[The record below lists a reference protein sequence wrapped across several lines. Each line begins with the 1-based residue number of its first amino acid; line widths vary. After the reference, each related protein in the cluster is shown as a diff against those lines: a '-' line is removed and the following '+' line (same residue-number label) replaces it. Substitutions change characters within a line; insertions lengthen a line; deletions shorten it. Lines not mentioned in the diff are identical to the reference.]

1 MRPDIEVILIQ
12 HRMSNS
18 PESDPRKENV
28 VIYDLSPQLEAELVR
43 RAREKNTSPES
54 EAAKI
59 LEGHVDGDIA
69 D

>member
-1 MRPDIEVILIQ
+1 
-12 HRMSNS
+12 MSS
-18 PESDPRKENV
+18 PSDSDPRKEKV
-28 VIYDLSPQLEAELVR
+28 VIYDLSPQLEAELQR

-59 LEGHVDGDIA
+59 IEEHADGDIA

>member
-1 MRPDIEVILIQ
+1 
-12 HRMSNS
+12 MSS
-18 PESDPRKENV
+18 PSESDPRKEKI
-28 VIYDLSPQLEAELVR
+28 VIYDISPQLEAELQR

-59 LEGHVDGDIA
+59 LEEHTGGDIA

>member
-1 MRPDIEVILIQ
+1 V
-12 HRMSNS
+12 SNS

-28 VIYDLSPQLEAELVR
+28 VIYDLSPQLEAELQR
-43 RAREKNTSPES
+43 RAREKNTSPEL

-59 LEGHVDGDIA
+59 IEEHAEGDIA

>member
-1 MRPDIEVILIQ
+1 
-12 HRMSNS
+12 MSNS